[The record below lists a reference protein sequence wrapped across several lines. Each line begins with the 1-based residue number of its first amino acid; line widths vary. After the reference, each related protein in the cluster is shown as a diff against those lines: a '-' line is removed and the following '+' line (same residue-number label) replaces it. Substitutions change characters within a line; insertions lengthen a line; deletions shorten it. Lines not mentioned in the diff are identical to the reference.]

1 MAHSKQRRND
11 RIGGGVVRENEDRS
25 SVRRREK
32 FFNGRD
38 RRASGWRL
46 AALAAVSAVVL
57 LPHAAPAQGLAGPS
71 ITPLIRGT
79 AGTNGWYRSNV
90 TVNWVFDPLPDSSS
104 GCDAVTIAIDTS
116 GRRLQCSANWGAVHI
131 DYPLTIKVDRAAPAV
146 RGVAGRQPDAN
157 GWYNHAVPVAF
168 SGTDGMSGVAGC
180 SAATYAGPDNA
191 HAVVRGTC
199 SDRAGNA
206 AGGSFGLAY
215 DSTPPQLKKLR
226 AKHGVHAVTL
236 KWQVSADTQN
246 VVVTRTPGKKRGTSS
261 TVYGGK
267 AHSFR
272 DKRLH
277 VGTRYRYTVSVFD
290 AAANKVSRTVRITG
304 AGRLFAPAPG
314 ARVKGAPRLQ
324 WAAVRGASYYN
335 VLLVRGGTIFSAWP
349 RGTTLKLP
357 RSWVY
362 HGKRYRLHR
371 GVYRWYV
378 WPGFGTRSA
387 NKYGRLIGRS
397 SFLFA
402 G

>member
-1 MAHSKQRRND
+1 MAHSRRRRND
-11 RIGGGVVRENEDRS
+11 RIGGEVVRENEDRP
-25 SVRRREK
+25 SVRRRERI
-32 FFNGRD
+32 FSGRD
-38 RRASGWRL
+38 RRAPGWRL
-46 AALAAVSAVVL
+46 AALAVVSALVL

-71 ITPLIRGT
+71 ITPVIRGT

-104 GCDAVTIAIDTS
+104 GCDAVTISVDTR
-116 GRRLQCSANWGAVHI
+116 GRHLDCSAYWGGIHI
-131 DYPLTIKVDRAAPAV
+131 DYPLDIRIDRVAPAV
-146 RGVAGRQPDAN
+146 SGAAARAPDAN
-157 GWYNHAVPVAF
+157 GWYNHAVPVGF
-168 SGTDGMSGVAGC
+168 SGTDATSEVAGC
-180 SAATYAGPDNA
+180 SSATYAGPDNGK
-191 HAVVRGTC
+191 AVVSGTC
-199 SDRAGNA
+199 TDVAGNT
-206 AGGSFGLAY
+206 GSGSLQLAY

-226 AKHGVHAVTL
+226 AKHGVHAVIL
-236 KWQVSADTQN
+236 KWQVSADTQS

-272 DKRLH
+272 DKGLH

-304 AGRLFAPAPG
+304 TGRLFAPAPG

-324 WAAVRGASYYN
+324 WAAVRGARYYN
-335 VLLVRGGTIFSAWP
+335 VQLVRGGRIFSAWP
-349 RGTTLKLP
+349 RGTSLKLP

-378 WPGFGTRSA
+378 WPGFGTQSA
-387 NKYGRLIGRS
+387 NKYGRLVGRS